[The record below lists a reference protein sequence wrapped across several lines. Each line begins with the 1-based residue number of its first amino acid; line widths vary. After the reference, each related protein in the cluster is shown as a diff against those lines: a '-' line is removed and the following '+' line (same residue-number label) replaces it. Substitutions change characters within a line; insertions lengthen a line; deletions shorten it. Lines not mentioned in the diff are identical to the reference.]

1 MNELDIL
8 LRMLAA
14 MAAGA
19 LIGLER
25 SYRGRAAGLR
35 TYTLVALGS
44 SLLVASVQY
53 ADNWAPIGTGD
64 PTRVVQ
70 GIVTGIGF
78 LGAGVII
85 REGFSVRGLTTAAS
99 IWAIAV
105 IGVVFGEGHYKVAAA
120 ATLFTWVALEL
131 LRQLESR
138 MPTHSLVH
146 CDVAFARAN
155 AWNEETVRTFVERQG
170 FTIGEISNQLDAS
183 TQIVGYELVMWSVDA
198 KASECLSRALLGET
212 AVLGFRVAPA
222 RD

>member
-1 MNELDIL
+1 MSELDIL
-8 LRMLAA
+8 LRMFAA

-35 TYTLVALGS
+35 TYTLVALGA

-53 ADNWAPIGTGD
+53 AANWAPVGTGD

-105 IGVVFGEGHYKVAAA
+105 IG
-120 ATLFTWVALEL
+120 
-131 LRQLESR
+131 
-138 MPTHSLVH
+138 
-146 CDVAFARAN
+146 
-155 AWNEETVRTFVERQG
+155 
-170 FTIGEISNQLDAS
+170 
-183 TQIVGYELVMWSVDA
+183 
-198 KASECLSRALLGET
+198 
-212 AVLGFRVAPA
+212 
-222 RD
+222 